1 MIKTRREIIMRF
13 VFDLD
18 GTICFRG
25 KPLSLKMVEA
35 LDLLVAEGHDV
46 SFASARPIRDL
57 LPILP
62 PHLSQFPMVGGN
74 GAFVYKDGR
83 AVAIHHFSPGLAE
96 AVRELLQRFEADY
109 LADGDW
115 NYSFLCDYE
124 HPILK
129 NVDPGKQ
136 ARQLPLNELETIVK
150 VVVLG
155 AKDMTGLYDE
165 LNKLSVHIYSH
176 GTESIFDISPQGID
190 KWTGLQELG
199 MQPSDFIAFGN
210 DSNDIP
216 MFRAASRA
224 ICVGDHEDLK
234 KAATMQVAAT
244 EEEVIAAIHSIR
256 IELQTQGHLV
266 GRNH

>member
-62 PHLSQFPMVGGN
+62 PHLSQLPMVGGN
-74 GAFVYKDGR
+74 GAFVFKDGR
-83 AVAIHHFSPGLAE
+83 AVTIHHFSAELAGS
-96 AVRELLQRFEADY
+96 VRELLKRFEADY

-115 NYSFLCDYE
+115 NYSFLCRYE

-136 ARQLPLNELETIVK
+136 ARQLSLDELDTIVK

-155 AKDMTGLYDE
+155 A
-165 LNKLSVHIYSH
+165 
-176 GTESIFDISPQGID
+176 
-190 KWTGLQELG
+190 
-199 MQPSDFIAFGN
+199 
-210 DSNDIP
+210 NDIP

-224 ICVGDHEDLK
+224 ICVGDHEELK
-234 KAATMQVAAT
+234 NMATIQVEAN
-244 EEEVIAAIHSIR
+244 EEAVIAAIHNIR
-256 IELQTQGHLV
+256 VELQTQGRLI
-266 GRNH
+266 GRIH

>member
-62 PHLSQFPMVGGN
+62 PHLSQLPMVGGN
-74 GAFVYKDGR
+74 GAFVFKDGR
-83 AVAIHHFSPGLAE
+83 AVAIHHFSAELAGS
-96 AVRELLQRFEADY
+96 VRELLKRFEADY

-115 NYSFLCDYE
+115 NYSFLCRYE

-136 ARQLPLNELETIVK
+136 ARQLSLDELDTIVK

-155 AKDMTGLYDE
+155 A
-165 LNKLSVHIYSH
+165 
-176 GTESIFDISPQGID
+176 
-190 KWTGLQELG
+190 
-199 MQPSDFIAFGN
+199 
-210 DSNDIP
+210 NDIP

-224 ICVGDHEDLK
+224 ICVGDHEEVK
-234 KAATMQVAAT
+234 NMATIQVEAK
-244 EEEVIAAIHSIR
+244 EEAVVAAIHNIR
-256 IELQTQGHLV
+256 VELQTQGRLI
-266 GRNH
+266 GRIH

>member
-1 MIKTRREIIMRF
+1 MKF

-35 LDLLVAEGHDV
+35 IDLLVAEGHDV
-46 SFASARPIRDL
+46 FFPSARPIRDL

-62 PHLSQFPMVGGN
+62 PHLSQFAMVGGN

-83 AVAIHHFSPGLAE
+83 AVAIHHFSAELAGS
-96 AVRELLQRFEADY
+96 VRELLKRFEADY

-115 NYSFLCDYE
+115 NYSFICRYE

-136 ARQLPLNELETIVK
+136 ARQLSLDELDTIVK

-155 AKDMTGLYDE
+155 ANDMIGLYDE
-165 LNKLSVHIYSH
+165 LNKLSVHIYGH
-176 GTESIFDISPQGID
+176 GTENIFDISPQGID

-216 MFRAASRA
+216 IFRAASRA
-224 ICVGDHEDLK
+224 ICVGDHEELK
-234 KAATMQVAAT
+234 NMATIQLEAN
-244 EEEVIAAIHSIR
+244 EEAVIAAIHNIR
-256 IELQTQGHLV
+256 VELQTQGRLV
-266 GRNH
+266 ERIH